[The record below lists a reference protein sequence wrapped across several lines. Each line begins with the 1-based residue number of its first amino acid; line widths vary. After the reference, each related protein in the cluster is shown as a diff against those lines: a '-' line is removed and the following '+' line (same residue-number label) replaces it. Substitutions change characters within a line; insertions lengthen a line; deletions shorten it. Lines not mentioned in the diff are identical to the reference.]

1 MTTFK
6 TVPASKIIG
15 VQFSF
20 SKINGLS
27 NSITELSIV
36 LFQNKITFREL
47 NHSMIFENLT
57 ISPKNENWVND
68 LFTSVAAK
76 PLSKHL

>member
-1 MTTFK
+1 
-6 TVPASKIIG
+6 
-15 VQFSF
+15 
-20 SKINGLS
+20 
-27 NSITELSIV
+27 
-36 LFQNKITFREL
+36 
-47 NHSMIFENLT
+47 MIFENLT